1 MKIKISPTIAYEYQ
15 VRGIFDCIG
24 PAGVYDLDAKTIT
37 EIKEDA
43 EFYTH
48 PDGPDTTIG
57 ERSAYRGLLIQ
68 IAKLERRS

>member
-1 MKIKISPTIAYEYQ
+1 MKIKISPTIAHEYA
-15 VRGIFDCIG
+15 VRSIFNCVQG
-24 PAGVYDLDAKTIT
+24 PGVYDLDAAQVAELKA
-37 EIKEDA
+37 DA

-68 IAKLERRS
+68 IAKAEGR